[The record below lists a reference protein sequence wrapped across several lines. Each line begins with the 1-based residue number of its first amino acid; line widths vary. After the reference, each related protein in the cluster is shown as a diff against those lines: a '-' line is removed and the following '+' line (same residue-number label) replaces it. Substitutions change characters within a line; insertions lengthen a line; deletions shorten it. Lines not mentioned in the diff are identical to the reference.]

1 MKNIKVLLV
10 DDHALVREGVR
21 ALLELYDD
29 MEVVGEAGDGEEA
42 IQKTAELCPDVVVM
56 DVSMPSMGGMEATRR
71 IVKENPAARV
81 VVLTRHDNLGYA
93 RSLLE
98 AGASGYVPK
107 KAASTELATAI
118 RAVYA
123 EEVFLYPS
131 IAKAVARDY
140 IQLVQAEHKTDLYE
154 RLTAREREVMKLMAE
169 GSSSRQIA
177 DRLCL
182 AVKTVIN
189 HRRRI
194 MEKLGVENTAQ
205 LIRYAVKL
213 GLADG
218 DS

>member
-21 ALLELYDD
+21 ALLELHDD

-42 IQKTAELCPDVVVM
+42 IQRTAELSPDVVVM
-56 DVSMPSMGGMEATRR
+56 DVSMPSIGGMEATRR

-131 IAKAVARDY
+131 IAKAIARDY

-154 RLTAREREVMKLMAE
+154 RLTAREREVMKLMTE